1 MKSIPR
7 IYDLET
13 YDYRFDESL
22 IAKYPLKE
30 RDLSRLL
37 VYNRSSDSVEH
48 RLFRDVVD
56 YLKSGDVLVLNDS
69 KVLKARLMGRLRG
82 REVEVFFTRR
92 IDDLTFEGIGRPL
105 RRFRKGDVI
114 VVGEYELEIVDTLPG
129 KRIYRVHGARN
140 LFEVFEKYG
149 KVPLPPYIDR
159 EPTDEDEE
167 LYQTV
172 YARKEGSVA
181 APTAGLHFTPR
192 LLQRIREMGVKVVYV
207 TLHVGPGTFKPVQ
220 VRDIR
225 QHRLDAEYYEV
236 PDETAIEIL
245 RAKERGRRVVA
256 VGTTA
261 VRTLEYWALD
271 SRPRK
276 GWTDLFIHP
285 PYRFRVVDALITNFH
300 LPRSTLYMLVAAFI
314 GDVDKTRRIYE
325 EAVEKGYRF
334 YSYGDAMLLL

>member
-7 IYDLET
+7 IYDLKE

-37 VYNRSSDSVEH
+37 VYNRKTDRLEH
-48 RLFRDVVD
+48 RLFRDLVE
-56 YLKSGDVLVLNDS
+56 YLSAGDVLVLNDS
-69 KVLKARLMGRLRG
+69 RVLKARIVGRLGG

-92 IDDLTFEGIGRPL
+92 LDNLTFEGMGKPL
-105 RRFRKGDVI
+105 RRFKKGTVI
-114 VVGEYELEIVDTLPG
+114 EVGEYAIEVLEVLPG
-129 KRIYRVHGARN
+129 KRVYRVHGAN
-140 LFEVFEKYG
+140 DLFEVFQKYG

-159 EPTDEDEE
+159 EPTREDEAM
-167 LYQTV
+167 YQTV

-181 APTAGLHFTPR
+181 APTAGLHFTPG
-192 LLQRIREMGVKVVYV
+192 LLERIGKMGVRIVYV

-220 VRDIR
+220 MRDIR
-225 QHRLDAEYYEV
+225 EHTLDAEYYEI
-236 PDETAIEIL
+236 PDETAMEIL
-245 RAKERGRRVVA
+245 KARGEGRRVVA

-261 VRTLEYWALD
+261 VRTLEHWALD
-271 SRPRK
+271 ERPRR

-285 PYRFRVVDALITNFH
+285 PYEFRVVDALITNFH

-314 GDVDKTRRIYE
+314 GDIDRTRRVYE
-325 EAVEKGYRF
+325 VAVEERYRF
-334 YSYGDAMLLL
+334 YSYGDAMLIL

>member
-1 MKSIPR
+1 MRSIPR

-22 IAKYPLKE
+22 IAKYPSKE

-37 VYNRSSDSVEH
+37 VYNRKLDTIEH
-48 RLFRDVVD
+48 RIFRDVVD
-56 YLKSGDVLVLNDS
+56 YLNPGDVLVLNDS
-69 KVLKARLMGRLRG
+69 RVLKARLIGLLRG

-105 RRFRKGDVI
+105 RRFRRGDVI
-114 VVGEYELEIVDTLPG
+114 QVGEYGIEVVDVLPG
-129 KRIYRVHGARN
+129 RRIYRVRGAEN

-159 EPTDEDEE
+159 EPTEEDEE
-167 LYQTV
+167 MYQTV

-192 LLQRIREMGVKVVYV
+192 LLERIRDKGVKVLYV

-236 PDETAIEIL
+236 PDETASGIL
-245 RAKERGRRVVA
+245 EARERGGRVVA

-261 VRTLEYWALD
+261 VRTLEHWALD
-271 SRPRK
+271 ANPRR

-314 GDVDKTRRIYE
+314 GDVDRTRRIYE

-334 YSYGDAMLLL
+334 YSYGDAMLIL